1 MRAIGFP
8 LIYRQGAHLLD
19 EMGDLVAW
27 FGRKALVVADERVLA
42 LYGGRLV
49 ATLRR
54 AAVETTVSRFSGE
67 TSPEEL
73 ERLSA
78 VGRTERCD
86 VVIGLGGGKAQ
97 DGAKAVK
104 RALDIPV
111 VVVPTVAASDA
122 ATSRLAITYT
132 ADGEFLGPLFMRTN
146 PDAVLVDTAIIVDAP
161 VRFFIAGIG
170 DALSTLFEA
179 EQCRIS
185 GVTNF
190 FDARPTQAALA
201 IAERCFR
208 IVWDEA
214 EQAVRDVCHRRVTE
228 TVERVVEANVLL
240 SGIGFEGCGV
250 AAAHAISQG
259 FTRIPELRGALH
271 GEEVAVALLSQL
283 VLEGRSDEYLTDV
296 FDFYRRVGIPGSL
309 RTLGLSDPRSDH
321 YEEIARFACR
331 AGSRIHNMAS
341 RIPVDAV
348 VSALRTV
355 DSLAEH
361 LLPDHAPRRD
371 DR

>member
-1 MRAIGFP
+1 M
-8 LIYRQGAHLLD
+8 YRQGAHLLD
-19 EMGDLVAW
+19 EAGGLVAE
-27 FGRKALVVADERVLA
+27 FGRRALVVADGRVRD
-42 LYGGRLV
+42 LYGSRLT
-49 ATLRR
+49 AALRR
-54 AAVETTVSRFSGE
+54 ASVEAAFSGFSGE
-67 TSPEEL
+67 TSPDEL
-73 ERLSA
+73 DRRA
-78 VGRTERCD
+78 AIGRAERCD

-104 RALDIPV
+104 RTLDIPI

-132 ADGEFLGPLFMRTN
+132 DEGEFLGPLFMRTN
-146 PDAVLVDTAIIVDAP
+146 PDAILVDTAIITNAP

-185 GVTNF
+185 GATNF

-208 IVWDEA
+208 TVWDEA
-214 EQAVRDVCHRRVTE
+214 EQAVRDVCRRRVTE
-228 TVERVVEANVLL
+228 AVERVVEANILL

-259 FTRIPELRGALH
+259 FTRIPELSGALH

-283 VLEGRSDEYLTDV
+283 VLEGRGEEYLTDV
-296 FDFYRRVGIPGSL
+296 FDFYRRVGIPGSI
-309 RTLGLSDPRSDH
+309 RMLGLSEPRSDH

-331 AGSRIHNMAS
+331 IGSRVHNMAS
-341 RIPVDAV
+341 RVTADAV
-348 VSALRTV
+348 VAALRTV
-355 DSLAEH
+355 EALAMH
-361 LLPDHAPRRD
+361 LLPDNASRCD